1 MTAYELCKFC
11 RDNRVEV
18 RISPDWVVDGS
29 QAITMYKYPEA
40 GTPPLKY
47 RHIFYADWPEEAT
60 DKLFET
66 VLRNG
71 LNAINKKLEEK
82 NA

>member
-11 RDNRVEV
+11 RDNKVTV
-18 RISPDWVVDGS
+18 KIYPDWVVDGM
-29 QAITMYKYPEA
+29 QAVNMYKDPEN

-47 RHIFYADWPEEAT
+47 RHIFDADWPEEKA
-60 DKLFET
+60 DELFET

-71 LNAINKKLEEK
+71 LNAINKKLEEE

>member
-18 RISPDWVVDGS
+18 RISPDGVVNGC
-29 QAITMYKYPEA
+29 QAITMYKYPED
-40 GTPPLKY
+40 GSPTLKY
-47 RHIFYADWPEEAT
+47 GHIFYTDLPEEAA

-66 VLRNG
+66 VLRNE
-71 LNAINKKLEEK
+71 LNAINKKLEEGAK
-82 NA
+82 